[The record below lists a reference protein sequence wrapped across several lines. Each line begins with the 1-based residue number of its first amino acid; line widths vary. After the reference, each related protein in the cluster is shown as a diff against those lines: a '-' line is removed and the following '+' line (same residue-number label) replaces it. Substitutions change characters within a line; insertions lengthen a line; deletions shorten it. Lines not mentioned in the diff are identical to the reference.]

1 MTAHASQI
9 TIAALVAVASAAVYQ
24 KAGPQ
29 ARLLSQTQDIQ
40 PDGQYTYGYALDS
53 GVQVQ
58 ESGVGGQYATG
69 RASYISPEGIPIQL
83 SYTADENGYQPT
95 GDFVHPVP
103 HYITRALEYIR
114 THPVYEDTYSP
125 SYTKSAAKPSTYSAY
140 KPAAFK
146 TTAYKPTAYKPVVAQ
161 QYKQTNT
168 FKTNAYKPTS
178 FKKY

>member
-1 MTAHASQI
+1 M
-9 TIAALVAVASAAVYQ
+9 AVASAAVYQKSVYQ

-29 ARLLSQTQDIQ
+29 ARLLSQTQEIQ

-69 RASYISPEGIPIQL
+69 RASYISPEGIPIAL
-83 SYTADENGYQPT
+83 TYTADENGYQPT

-114 THPVYEDTYSP
+114 THPVYEDSYTP
-125 SYTKSAAKPSTYSAY
+125 SYTKSAAKPSTYSAHKPTAFKAAAY
-140 KPAAFK
+140 KPTTAFK
-146 TTAYKPTAYKPVVAQ
+146 TTAYKPVVAQ
-161 QYKQTNT
+161 QQHKYTNT
-168 FKTNAYKPTS
+168 FQKNAYKPTS